1 MPTAP
6 NEDAGARAWSWA
18 LTKAGSTRERRPVGD
33 GAPSEIPVMTP
44 LSCRNT
50 TFSSRPRSGPEN
62 RLCASTS
69 MVMTALRHCERSEAI
84 HLAAE
89 RKNGLLRRFAPL
101 RKRFAFVAGNDG
113 AGNLSAKHA
122 FMRHH

>member
-1 MPTAP
+1 
-6 NEDAGARAWSWA
+6 
-18 LTKAGSTRERRPVGD
+18 
-33 GAPSEIPVMTP
+33 
-44 LSCRNT
+44 
-50 TFSSRPRSGPEN
+50 
-62 RLCASTS
+62 

-113 AGNLSAKHA
+113 LIHRRQFAV
-122 FMRHH
+122 